1 MHIIIK
7 IISLGDAVP
16 SLYQY
21 GLIARRRGL
30 NDDGENSFTT
40 VFSADNWIV
49 PEIRSLTFHRLFGK
63 GKQTIFLGQ
72 FLVGVFFWK
81 RLGLNFALV

>member
-1 MHIIIK
+1 MR
-7 IISLGDAVP
+7 SLPCTSMGSSPDA
-16 SLYQY
+16 
-21 GLIARRRGL
+21 GGL